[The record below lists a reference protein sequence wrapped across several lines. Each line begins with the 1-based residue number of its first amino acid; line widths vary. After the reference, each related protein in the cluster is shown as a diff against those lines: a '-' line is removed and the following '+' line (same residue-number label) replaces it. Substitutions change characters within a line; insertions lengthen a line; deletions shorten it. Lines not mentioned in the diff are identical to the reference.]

1 MTSFDELKE
10 RAEKSFVAE
19 GAKGLQATIQLNIEG
34 STNMFYEINDGSL
47 NVGEGDHSDPD
58 LTLTFDSIE
67 TMDKVLS
74 GDQAAAMQ
82 AFMTG
87 KVKFTGDMALGQKL
101 GSVFKAPE

>member
-1 MTSFDELKE
+1 MASFDELKE

-47 NVGEGDHSDPD
+47 NVGEGDYSDPD